1 MTLPAEASFLALDLK
16 SVTAE
21 GAFEGYASL
30 FNREDLGRDVI
41 LPGAFT
47 ETLQKRPAGGVRLLF
62 QHDPAEPI
70 GVWEHLQEDARGL
83 FARGRLALDV
93 GRAREVHSLM
103 RAGAIDGLSIGFK
116 ALKTHRDRARGR
128 RLIEKIDLWEISIVT
143 FPMLPEARIVPRS
156 VRGRVG
162 AVFTE
167 RELERA
173 LTQDAG
179 LSRSQARALMRH
191 GFKGVA
197 ATQAAAADPHPE
209 RDIAGRLAALVAS
222 VRSATPLS

>member
-1 MTLPAEASFLALDLK
+1 M
-16 SVTAE
+16 
-21 GAFEGYASL
+21 
-30 FNREDLGRDVI
+30 I

-47 ETLQKRPAGGVRLLF
+47 ETLQKRQANGVRLLF

-70 GVWEHLQEDARGL
+70 GVWQHLVEDSRGL
-83 FARGRLALDV
+83 FAQGRLALDV
-93 GRAREVHSLM
+93 RRAREVHSLM
-103 RAGAIDGLSIGFK
+103 RAGAVDGLSIGFK
-116 ALKTHRDRARGR
+116 ALKAHRDRSRGR

-162 AVFTE
+162 APLTE
-167 RELERA
+167 RDLQRT

-197 ATQAAAADPHPE
+197 AMQAAAADPHPDTR
-209 RDIAGRLAALVAS
+209 RDLAGRLAALVTS
-222 VRSATPLS
+222 VRSATPLP